1 MPSNDIKKILQ
12 EWMVDMRDRWKLLI
26 AIILG
31 TVAGTVAGTFLGFDA
46 QDKQPEYTIVEDNA
60 VETIISVDKGDEIT
74 LLSINRFEDG
84 GGLWEVTYDGKS
96 EPKTRRVE

>member
-1 MPSNDIKKILQ
+1 
-12 EWMVDMRDRWKLLI
+12 MRDIWKDFVMFVFGVMIGLSI
-26 AIILG
+26 
-31 TVAGTVAGTFLGFDA
+31 VFDFV
-46 QDKQPEYTIVEDNA
+46 DKEQPEYAIVEDNA
-60 VETIISVDKGDEIT
+60 VETIISIDNGDEIT